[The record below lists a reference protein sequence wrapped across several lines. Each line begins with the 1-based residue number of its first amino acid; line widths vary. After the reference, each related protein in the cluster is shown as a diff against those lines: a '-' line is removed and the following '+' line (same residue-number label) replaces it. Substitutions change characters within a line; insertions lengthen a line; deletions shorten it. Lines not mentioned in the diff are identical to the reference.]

1 MKVYC
6 KGCKYLKDIEGPG
19 ISINKCDCNYTG
31 NILKYDGTNWYE
43 EKERI
48 RFANKPSDI
57 NQHNTCQWYVKKE

>member
-31 NILKYDGTNWYE
+31 NILKYDGTYWYE
-43 EKERI
+43 EK
-48 RFANKPSDI
+48 
-57 NQHNTCQWYVKKE
+57 